1 MADDDNFFAMP
12 PTEAPP
18 MMETNDYAMFG
29 GEEEMPAMAV
39 APEGYADFGFA
50 ESTADATP
58 EEMDAF
64 AAVPSDGGAVED
76 TPIILGPPPED
87 DVMEETTP
95 MEPEASLPMALME
108 PSHMQ
113 KWNDEWQI
121 TLNERKATEEAM
133 QVEMEVA
140 AKAYL
145 VKFQADKEAK
155 REAKMAKNREDEQ
168 AKLEAIEADLENDN
182 SWQRACKMVELSH
195 DGAAHQAEDVKKMRD
210 ILILLKNDVARASA
224 VGA

>member
-50 ESTADATP
+50 ESTADATL

-64 AAVPSDGGAVED
+64 AAVTSDGAVED

-87 DVMEETTP
+87 VLPEETP
-95 MEPEASLPMALME
+95 MEPEAALPMALME

-121 TLNERKATEEAM
+121 TLNERKATEDAM
-133 QVEMEVA
+133 QVEMETA